1 MKKLLL
7 TALFALFS
15 PIAMAQVFQYY
26 GPAAGI
32 QKNTGSTYQN
42 TSAASSDV
50 VNLFSGC
57 SGVLLLGADGSCH
70 SGVTGAAGS
79 TKDVQYNNS
88 GSFAATNDFTWDAT
102 NLILSIGNPG
112 IGGGLLTTPVTA
124 TGFGNA
130 VLVQGGGTTVA
141 GTAGDA
147 LIEGGSSA
155 NSNGGNA
162 QLIGGAGQGTGGG
175 GAALISGGHAPN
187 ATGGGV
193 SINTFGGGTSGNAS
207 GPITIST
214 GLPSGGGNS
223 GSMSLTTGSTTS
235 GTAGNISLATG
246 ASNGGGTSGSI
257 SITASHNVGGT
268 DGGITLAAHGA
279 TVETIGAGAQIG
291 APTGGDCGVGCLNA
305 QSLKI
310 NNVSVATNTAAGA
323 NTNVQYNSS
332 GSFAGNANF
341 TFDGTG
347 ALTLGPGTSSPTS
360 ITANPRT
367 TGAGAGNNLTIQGGT
382 GAASGGNVGGTAEL
396 LGGTGGATAGSTGG
410 TAEVLGGTPGS
421 TGQGGPVI
429 VQSGAG
435 GGTSGNSGLIT
446 INTGSVT
453 SGTAGDIV
461 LQVAGTTSTHI
472 FGADGGV
479 TVGAPTG
486 SDCGTGCLNAQNLK
500 IQNVPVVTTVTG
512 SFTGT
517 VTTGCTTT
525 PTTTINYVIVGTYA
539 TVTVSAVTCTSNAAG
554 FTIGG
559 LPAALVPAACVNLD
573 CGIALR
579 DMEDNG
585 TNGLSACVEVNSG
598 TPNWTFGL
606 ATVTGT
612 HLQCNVGTGFTTS
625 GAKGFAQTTQFSY
638 SVN

>member
-7 TALFALFS
+7 TALLALLS
-15 PIAMAQVFQYY
+15 PITTAQVFQYY

-42 TSAASSDV
+42 TSAASSDIV
-50 VNLFSGC
+50 GLFSGC

-79 TKDVQYNNS
+79 TKDVQYNN
-88 GSFAATNDFTWDAT
+88 GGAFAATNDFTWDPT
-102 NLILSIGNPG
+102 NLILSIGNAA
-112 IGGGLLTTPVTA
+112 IGGGIITTPVTT

-130 VLVQGGGTTVA
+130 LLFQGGGTTVA

-155 NSNGGNA
+155 NSSGGNA
-162 QLIGGAGQGTGGG
+162 QLLGGAGQGTNGGG
-175 GAALISGGHAPN
+175 GALVEGGHASN
-187 ATGGGV
+187 GTGGGV
-193 SINTFGGGTSGNAS
+193 TVTTFGGGTSGNAS
-207 GPITIST
+207 GQVAIST
-214 GLPSGGGNS
+214 GLPSGNGNS
-223 GSMSLTTGSTTS
+223 GTISLLTGSTTS

-257 SITASHNVGGT
+257 SITASHNAGGT

-305 QSLKI
+305 QSLKV

-332 GSFAGNANF
+332 GSFAGSANF

-347 ALTLGPGTSSPTS
+347 ALTLGPGTSSATS

-367 TGAGAGNNLTIQGGT
+367 TGAGAGNNLTVQAGT
-382 GAASGGNVGGTAEL
+382 GASTGANVGGTAEL
-396 LGGTGGATAGSTGG
+396 LGGTGGATGGSTGG
-410 TAEVLGGTPGS
+410 TAEVLGGTPGAS
-421 TGQGGPVI
+421 GAGGPVI

-435 GGTSGNSGLIT
+435 GSTSGNSGQIT

-486 SDCGTGCLNAQNLK
+486 SDCGTGCVNAQNLK
-500 IQNVPVVTTVTG
+500 IQNVSVRMASISATCTSGGCSVHSSTTANGVNTSITRSGVGSYGITFSPVFNTMGGCTAVILDG
-512 SFTGT
+512 SVAPIGNTSFIDLTAISNSGVSINTSQNGT
-517 VTTGCTTT
+517 VTDESWSVVC
-525 PTTTINYVIVGTYA
+525 
-539 TVTVSAVTCTSNAAG
+539 
-554 FTIGG
+554 
-559 LPAALVPAACVNLD
+559 
-573 CGIALR
+573 
-579 DMEDNG
+579 NG
-585 TNGLSACVEVNSG
+585 T
-598 TPNWTFGL
+598 
-606 ATVTGT
+606 
-612 HLQCNVGTGFTTS
+612 
-625 GAKGFAQTTQFSY
+625 
-638 SVN
+638 